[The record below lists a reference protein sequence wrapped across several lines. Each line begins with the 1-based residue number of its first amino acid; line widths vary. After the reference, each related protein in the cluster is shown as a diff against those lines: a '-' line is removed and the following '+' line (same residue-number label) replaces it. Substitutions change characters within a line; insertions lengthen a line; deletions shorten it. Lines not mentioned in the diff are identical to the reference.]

1 MSQINNMFLNT
12 AEMGAMILIN
22 LQKNFDYKDHKN
34 FVGQNEVHKFF
45 SLISQIK
52 LFRFIEHCLFGTKD
66 NKIILY
72 YTLGPL
78 LFLLYIKKTFRG
90 L

>member
-1 MSQINNMFLNT
+1 MILNT

-45 SLISQIK
+45 FSY
-52 LFRFIEHCLFGTKD
+52 FT
-66 NKIILY
+66 NKA
-72 YTLGPL
+72 
-78 LFLLYIKKTFRG
+78 FSFH
-90 L
+90 